1 MKNKSFITLT
11 VFILLSVI
19 FILISCKSD
28 SDQMQLDPSM
38 FADSEDSSDSSD
50 ESDEKIKQASSKY
63 MSVES
68 ISEGI
73 KVHLDYNKNRYPY
86 FKLFISK
93 ENSSKDIYFIQNTF
107 IDNNDIIFSS
117 VVPDNEYSV
126 CLYLYTTI
134 EDLKSNKP
142 LKYDKIHSITA
153 VGGSGEYTFNISST
167 NQKANYDT
175 TIKTLT
181 FNTITSSNQSYE
193 SRQTFDLYVYT
204 LTPMAPVNG
213 QTDLTELTILEKF
226 PNLEVLTTTDNTY
239 DVSQVLQQ
247 YCVDNNLQSLQFGLV
262 EKLQFRKAGETDY
275 LYEVIYYDTVF
286 SRHDPYTYTR
296 N

>member
-1 MKNKSFITLT
+1 
-11 VFILLSVI
+11 
-19 FILISCKSD
+19 
-28 SDQMQLDPSM
+28 MQLDPSM